1 MGLDNGF
8 ILKNK
13 ETGEEKEVVYWRK
26 HYDYRHVVLHAIGAY
41 TTSLDKYEF
50 DILPENIDVII
61 EELKPFLDKKYW
73 EMNHS
78 TIWDFEPDFLK
89 KDIKNL
95 KKVKKMIEKNP
106 KKYRFY
112 FYDSY

>member
-13 ETGEEKEVVYWRK
+13 KTGEEKEVVYWRK

-41 TTSLDKYEF
+41 TMSLDKYEF

-61 EELKPFLDKKYW
+61 EGLKPFLDKKYW

-95 KKVKKMIEKNP
+95 KKIKKTIKRNP
-106 KKYRFY
+106 DKYRFY